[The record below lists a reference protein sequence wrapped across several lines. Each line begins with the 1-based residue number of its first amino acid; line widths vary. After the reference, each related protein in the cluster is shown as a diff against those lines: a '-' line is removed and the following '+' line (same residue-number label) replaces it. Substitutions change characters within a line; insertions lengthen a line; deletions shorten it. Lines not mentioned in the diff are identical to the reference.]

1 MELEDAG
8 PEGSGESFEFVE
20 FSVDCE
26 WNPRF
31 FVKLKSAIKQRNNS
45 KTNEIIIFF
54 ENFMMIMY

>member
-1 MELEDAG
+1 MEFKVPG
-8 PEGSGESFEFVE
+8 PGGSKSFEFDE

-31 FVKLKSAIKQRNNS
+31 FVEPKSAIKQRKNS
-45 KTNEIIIFF
+45 KTNEIITFF